1 MKHYDYIEWLLY
13 KNRMLTKEKQ
23 DVMEQHLYNCNTCME
38 IFLTLVDEKEEGI
51 AAEIIPDDFT
61 TKVIKNI
68 SIVKHNDKPNKPI
81 IKQVKKAF
89 NYQLGYYAAVASVT
103 VILTFGGFYAN
114 LVDAVPRI
122 SASIKVTENHKNTVS
137 DFSKS
142 IVDSTSSFLLSIEN
156 SNINNR
162 RINNER

>member
-1 MKHYDYIEWLLY
+1 
-13 KNRMLTKEKQ
+13 MLPKEKQ

-38 IFLTLVDEKEEGI
+38 IFLSLFDEKEEGI

-68 SIVKHNDKPNKPI
+68 SIVKHSDKPNKPK

-89 NYQLGYYAAVASVT
+89 NYQIGYYAAVASVT
-103 VILTFGGFYAN
+103 ILLTFGGFYAN
-114 LVDAVPRI
+114 LVDAVPKI
-122 SASIKVTENHKNTVS
+122 SASIKVTENHKNTVA

>member
-13 KNRMLTKEKQ
+13 KNKMLTKEKQ

-38 IFLTLVDEKEEGI
+38 IFLSLVDEKEEGI
-51 AAEIIPDDFT
+51 TEEIIPEDFT

-68 SIVKHNDKPNKPI
+68 SKVKQNNKPK

-89 NYQLGYYAAVASVT
+89 NYQFGYYAAVASVT
-103 VILTFGGFYAN
+103 IILTFGGFYAN